1 MNEYLP
7 DAEAFLKHVRD
18 HAMTIVRE
26 DGVYRH
32 LRFRKPGTSCMG
44 FDIIT
49 WPGYLCFCGDMGTYV
64 FQRLQDMLQFF
75 RTKRRDD
82 GSWSIDHRYW
92 AEKVEAEDKNG
103 GVKEYSEDKFREAVA
118 EYLANRDELPEGLR
132 EAVEEE
138 VLFHASEEHEAY
150 RAVHEFE
157 HNGWGFTD
165 FFEYTLTDYT
175 YRFRWCCLALAWAVE
190 MYDAEKAKAPAEVA
204 ANG

>member
-92 AEKVEAEDKNG
+92 AEKVMRAKSTKPIARSMSSSTTAG
-103 GVKEYSEDKFREAVA
+103 
-118 EYLANRDELPEGLR
+118 
-132 EAVEEE
+132 
-138 VLFHASEEHEAY
+138 AS
-150 RAVHEFE
+150 RISSS
-157 HNGWGFTD
+157 T
-165 FFEYTLTDYT
+165 
-175 YRFRWCCLALAWAVE
+175 R
-190 MYDAEKAKAPAEVA
+190 
-204 ANG
+204 